1 MQSRCD
7 VVEAAGLGFAFFIL
21 GYAFRSAVARISS
34 HNFFDVIA
42 LLDTDLNGKID
53 KGELDYVAKLVIND
67 RELSLPSLMRR
78 INHQEQC
85 LHCWEALA
93 CALLLLPLVLP
104 ALLYQPGSAPLP
116 RACCSAAC
124 CASSR
129 RSSARSARCSTRSR
143 GGSRSRR
150 SAAGT
155 LRRGGRRTPA
165 AARPRRT
172 TSTAPR
178 SSRGSRR
185 HRGHPA
191 QGGRRRAASRGL
203 RGGQAVLWR
212 RGPQCPTRPLLMGR
226 GRLRAAPRRPVP
238 SLPPARASN
247 GPAA

>member
-104 ALLYQPGSAPLP
+104 ALLYQWLGAAPARLLQCGLLCLLPALFCAERAVQHQRIAGRLKKQKKRCRDSQARRAPYPRGGPAPTDDLDSPAVVSRETLREVAADGRVLREVVTETVRSPGSEAAAIGGTP
-116 RACCSAAC
+116 RREAEGAL
-124 CASSR
+124 R
-129 RSSARSARCSTRSR
+129 REGYAGARPFSGGEARSAR
-143 GGSRSRR
+143 
-150 SAAGT
+150 
-155 LRRGGRRTPA
+155 
-165 AARPRRT
+165 
-172 TSTAPR
+172 
-178 SSRGSRR
+178 
-185 HRGHPA
+185 
-191 QGGRRRAASRGL
+191 RGL
-203 RGGQAVLWR
+203 Y
-212 RGPQCPTRPLLMGR
+212 
-226 GRLRAAPRRPVP
+226 
-238 SLPPARASN
+238 
-247 GPAA
+247 